1 MASSLPPDLRVLCR
15 KLTSIPPTQLP
26 HALPSLINHVL
37 HCKEPLSAPSDRK
50 VKDGSSEAA
59 QLIHKLK
66 ASITTHLNGRSRE
79 ARFVAVALIKT
90 VVDVGG
96 WEVLRGCQPWVTGLL
111 SVVEKSDPIS
121 SKELAIVT
129 LTRIYISVQP
139 YQTLVR
145 EIATPTIPTF
155 VTACIKLIS
164 PPKNGDK
171 LQTPLSVIETICDA
185 LSALIP
191 LYHTTIRPSNSKLR
205 TAVKPYLAPT
215 QSDEIA
221 VPQSLQRASRK
232 LVISLHHVAAKSGGS
247 DEWAKLIDTLLKELH
262 STADQVLRAV
272 EESWEGSNGF
282 TRSRVELDN
291 EPNGGGSSADELPAW
306 SGINAGTDRLIGLFQ
321 YLSDCLR
328 YPTKAPV
335 TIPTSALVDAASR
348 LLLIARLSPKSQTW
362 DQALQTN
369 AAIAREEKEELWAA
383 LPDIHIAAL
392 HLIEALFQRLDQ
404 NAVSIAPEVLDH
416 LVRVFK
422 SGINLPMVR
431 ITGYAVLKEILLLSG
446 PTLSKSSVGSLD
458 PLFGACCRD
467 LQQDAGHLKE
477 TEKSAATGTDRK
489 KNSIAANADL
499 FLQPQAAAVTS
510 NPTLE
515 PKHKAAAAS
524 LLPVILSNLPQRHL
538 KPSLRGLVDQT
549 AILTSNRD
557 AMLASVLNPYKDQRG
572 RVYPSILP
580 HLTQQFP
587 DDKGLEILRT
597 NIRAGAQSL
606 TEGEEPL
613 EALPVKEEE
622 EGEEQDEEMK
632 DGEDDEE
639 EAVPEKTGDLFK
651 PGALPTAP
659 HAEKNLPIQGN
670 PFAPI
675 EKASA
680 PSNQNAFAR
689 ASSPPKRK
697 HEGSDPAP
705 PKRQVLEKSS
715 SPDRVL
721 PAPIQKAPVVAKEVE
736 EEEDDDDDDDESVH
750 LNMELDDDEDE
761 DEDED

>member
-1 MASSLPPDLRVLCR
+1 MAASLPPDLRVLCR

-26 HALPSLINHVL
+26 HALPSLINHIL

-50 VKDGSSEAA
+50 VKDSSPEAA
-59 QLIHKLK
+59 QLVHKLK

-79 ARFVAVALIKT
+79 ARFAAVALIKT

-96 WEVLRGCQPWVTGLL
+96 WEILRGCQPWVTGLL
-111 SVVEKSDPIS
+111 SVVEKSDPIT
-121 SKELAIVT
+121 SKELAIVA

-164 PPKNGDK
+164 LPKNSEK

-191 LYHTTIRPSNSKLR
+191 LYPTTIRPSNSKLR
-205 TAVKPYLAPT
+205 TAVKPYLVPT
-215 QSDEIA
+215 QSDETVI
-221 VPQSLQRASRK
+221 PQSLQRASRK
-232 LVISLHHVAAKSGGS
+232 IVISLHHVAAKSGGS

-272 EESWEGSNGF
+272 EESWEGTSGF
-282 TRSRVELDN
+282 TRSQVELDN
-291 EPNGGGSSADELPAW
+291 EPNGGGLSADELPAW
-306 SGINAGTDRLIGLFQ
+306 SGTNAGADRLIGLFQ

-348 LLLIARLSPKSQTW
+348 LLLIARLSPRSQTW

-392 HLIEALFQRLDQ
+392 HLIEALFQRLGQ

-422 SGINLPMVR
+422 SGINLPTVR
-431 ITGYAVLKEILLLSG
+431 TTGYTVLKEILLISG
-446 PTLSKSSVGSLD
+446 PTLSKPSVGSLD
-458 PLFGACCRD
+458 PVFGACCRD

-477 TEKSAATGTDRK
+477 AEKPAATGTDSK

-499 FLQPQAAAVTS
+499 FLQPQAAAVISTPS
-510 NPTLE
+510 LE
-515 PKHKAAAAS
+515 SKHRAAAAK
-524 LLPVILSNLPQRHL
+524 LLPVILSKVPQRHL

-549 AILTSNRD
+549 AILTNSRD

-606 TEGEEPL
+606 
-613 EALPVKEEE
+613 A
-622 EGEEQDEEMK
+622 
-632 DGEDDEE
+632 ED
-639 EAVPEKTGDLFK
+639 AVPEKKGDLFK

-659 HAEKNLPIQGN
+659 HAEKNLPIQSN

-675 EKASA
+675 EKAA
-680 PSNQNAFAR
+680 PSTENAFAR

-697 HEGSDPAP
+697 HEGSDSAP

-721 PAPIQKAPVVAKEVE
+721 PAPIQRAPVPF
-736 EEEDDDDDDDESVH
+736 H
-750 LNMELDDDEDE
+750 GT
-761 DEDED
+761 